1 MSDEIEEEQVV
12 TVDIVEWVEKAKR
25 DPQAYLERQ
34 ATEVFLTALGMA
46 KPFSHEVFLKGGI
59 LMGVVYQSP
68 RQTGDIDFTAITEP
82 NPDIANEIRDALAKV
97 FPRATAELGYPDLLC
112 AVQSSR
118 YYPSAKMFPKA
129 DGPALKL
136 KIGYARRGS
145 RQEANF
151 HKGNAPDVL
160 EVDISFREP
169 VGAIQLVQFDGSG
182 RTVRAY
188 SLFDLMAEKIRALL
202 QQEVRNRY
210 RRQDI
215 YDLDALLSRFALDN
229 DEKKRLLALLV
240 EKCSAR
246 KIKPDENSLSQ
257 PEIIRRAK
265 AEWESLGLEIE
276 EVPNFEECFSRVDS
290 FYRSLPWESI

>member
-1 MSDEIEEEQVV
+1 MSDEIGEEEVV
-12 TVDIVEWVEKAKR
+12 IADIVEWVEKAKT

-68 RQTGDIDFTAITEP
+68 RQTGDIDFTTIMDP
-82 NPDIANEIRDALAKV
+82 NPDIADEIRDALARV

-112 AVQSSR
+112 AVQSSQ

-145 RQEANF
+145 RQETNF
-151 HKGNAPDVL
+151 HRSQATDVL

-182 RTVRAY
+182 GAIRAY
-188 SLFDLMAEKIRALL
+188 WGQLRIGAKSCAK
-202 QQEVRNRY
+202 
-210 RRQDI
+210 
-215 YDLDALLSRFALDN
+215 RFFGFH
-229 DEKKRLLALLV
+229 R
-240 EKCSAR
+240 CPS
-246 KIKPDENSLSQ
+246 
-257 PEIIRRAK
+257 
-265 AEWESLGLEIE
+265 
-276 EVPNFEECFSRVDS
+276 
-290 FYRSLPWESI
+290 